1 MDCGIAQRPHRVMAI
16 FQNAELSFEIARRAT
31 LAELVEQLCLIGEA
45 HGGLP
50 LSVDIRIALDSG
62 H

>member
-1 MDCGIAQRPHRVMAI
+1 MAI